1 MASADETSAGE
12 PFPTF
17 GAPIERTDSEY
28 ECELMIEALT
38 KELTAVKV
46 RTSQSFYKFN
56 MSELLLFLNYRIS
69 WRSLLIIW
77 TENVT
82 CKSSQIGMIST
93 GGPVTCLLQPLL
105 PPGHLII
112 STVGHPHWKA
122 TLIYRLQL

>member
-17 GAPIERTDSEY
+17 GAPIERIDSEY

-69 WRSLLIIW
+69 
-77 TENVT
+77 
-82 CKSSQIGMIST
+82 
-93 GGPVTCLLQPLL
+93 
-105 PPGHLII
+105 
-112 STVGHPHWKA
+112 
-122 TLIYRLQL
+122 

>member
-46 RTSQSFYKFN
+46 RNFIDEFDDPKNYT
-56 MSELLLFLNYRIS
+56 MRDLLLSLN
-69 WRSLLIIW
+69 L
-77 TENVT
+77 
-82 CKSSQIGMIST
+82 
-93 GGPVTCLLQPLL
+93 
-105 PPGHLII
+105 
-112 STVGHPHWKA
+112 
-122 TLIYRLQL
+122 